1 MSEAEH
7 GQMEMCR
14 DRGRTEQ
21 CGAVEGGVGRE
32 KRRRGVGGGGLAGE
46 RLLRPDY
53 LAVYAKG

>member
-21 CGAVEGGVGRE
+21 CGAVEGGVVGE
-32 KRRRGVGGGGLAGE
+32 KRGDGGGGDEGE

>member
-21 CGAVEGGVGRE
+21 CGAVEGGVVGE
-32 KRRRGVGGGGLAGE
+32 KKRRGGGDEGE